1 MPSSTASPPPRRQ
14 TRARRDL
21 GGPILLRRSR
31 PDDTTALRR
40 LAELDSR
47 SLPAGAFLL
56 AEVADVL
63 VAAVSLDAEAAP
75 MADPFEPTED
85 VCRLLQ
91 LRARQM
97 RTPADTH
104 GQDDPTGP
112 GRRSLAPHAA

>member
-1 MPSSTASPPPRRQ
+1 MFAHGLVPTRPQ

-56 AEVADVL
+56 AEVGDVL
-63 VAAVSLDAEAAP
+63 VAAVSLDADASP
-75 MADPFEPTED
+75 IADPFEPTED
-85 VCRLLQ
+85 ICRLLQ
-91 LRARQM
+91 LQARQI
-97 RTPADTH
+97 RTRAVTH
-104 GQDDPTGP
+104 ARDGFTGT
-112 GRRSLAPHAA
+112 RRRGLEPYTA

>member
-1 MPSSTASPPPRRQ
+1 MFVRGLIPTRRD
-14 TRARRDL
+14 TCARRDL

-40 LAELDSR
+40 LAELDSQ

-56 AEVADVL
+56 AEVGDVL
-63 VAAVSLDAEAAP
+63 VAAVSLDVDAAP
-75 MADPFEPTED
+75 IADPFEPTDD

-97 RTPADTH
+97 RTRAIGHVP
-104 GQDDPTGP
+104 DDHTGA
-112 GRRSLAPHAA
+112 RRRGLEPNAA

>member
-1 MPSSTASPPPRRQ
+1 MFVHGLIPTRRQ

-47 SLPAGAFLL
+47 SLPDGAFLL
-56 AEVADVL
+56 AEVGDVL
-63 VAAVSLDAEAAP
+63 VDAAP
-75 MADPFEPTED
+75 IADPFEPTDD
-85 VCRLLQ
+85 VCHLLQ

-97 RTPADTH
+97 RTRTITH
-104 GQDDPTGP
+104 RLDDPTGARQR
-112 GRRSLAPHAA
+112 GLEPHAA